1 MGWCSFGSNN
11 AIRYRFTL
19 VAWAQRA
26 DVREAWR
33 ELAEKHDLMEKEFR
47 DVERV
52 FSFTDAALS
61 WSQSI
66 YFR

>member
-1 MGWCSFGSNN
+1 
-11 AIRYRFTL
+11 
-19 VAWAQRA
+19 VEWAQRI
-26 DVREAWR
+26 DVQKAWR
-33 ELAEKHDLMEKEFR
+33 ELAEKYDLLDKEFK

-66 YFR
+66 YFRYV

>member
-1 MGWCSFGSNN
+1 
-11 AIRYRFTL
+11 
-19 VAWAQRA
+19 VEWAQRL
-26 DVREAWR
+26 DVQKAWR
-33 ELAEKHDLMEKEFR
+33 ELAENYDLLDKEFK

-66 YFR
+66 YFRYV